1 MAPFDPSALVDRAS
15 ALVDAAKAAGADAA
29 DAVAIHGVSE
39 SVEIREGVVE
49 ESERAENDDLGLRVF
64 IGARSAIVSTNDMD
78 RKAFP
83 ALAERAVAMARV
95 APENPM
101 SGLADPAHLANGE
114 SDLDLLDPTELN
126 TDHLIDMAKT
136 AEAAALGTKGITKS
150 GGATA
155 STGLAGVGLA
165 TSAGFAG
172 AYQRSRFGLSATA
185 IGGEGTG
192 MERDYDFS
200 ATVHFDELDD
210 PANIGRSAADRTLRR
225 LNPRQVETR
234 TAPVI
239 FENRVASGLLSDL
252 SGAINGSAIVRGAS
266 FLADKLGQQIM
277 PADVTVRDDP
287 GAPRRLG
294 SRPFDG
300 EGVATQPLD
309 VVQDGQLTSWLL
321 DSATARE
328 LGLDTNGHATRTVST
343 APSPSATNVTFLGGD
358 GSLQDM
364 IARIG
369 TGLLVTSAFGRGV
382 NLVTGDY
389 SRGVSGLWFENG
401 EIAYPVSEITIAGHL
416 TTMFKALEA
425 AGDLVIRGAVN
436 APSLLVGEM
445 TIAGQ

>member
-1 MAPFDPSALVDRAS
+1 MAQFDPSTLVERAAALVE
-15 ALVDAAKAAGADAA
+15 AAKAAGADAA
-29 DAVAIHGVSE
+29 DAVAIQGVSE
-39 SVEIREGVVE
+39 SVEIREGAVE
-49 ESERAENDDLGLRVF
+49 ESERAENSDLGLRVF
-64 IGARSAIVSTNDMD
+64 VGARSAIVSSNDMD
-78 RKAFP
+78 NRAFP

-101 SGLADPAHLANGE
+101 SGLADPAQFANGE
-114 SDLDLLDPTELN
+114 NDLDLLDPTVLD
-126 TDHLIDMAKT
+126 TDRLIDMAKT
-136 AEAAALGTKGITKS
+136 AEGAAFDVQGITKS

-155 STGLAGVGLA
+155 STGLAGVGVV
-165 TSAGFAG
+165 TSNGFAG
-172 AYQRSRFGLSATA
+172 SYQRSRFGLSATA

-200 ATVHFDELDD
+200 ATVHFAELDD
-210 PANIGRSAADRTLRR
+210 PENIGRSAANRTLRR
-225 LNPRQVETR
+225 LNPRQMETR

-239 FENRVASGLLSDL
+239 FENRVASSLLSDL

-266 FLADKLGQQIM
+266 FLADKLGEPIM
-277 PADVTVRDDP
+277 PADITVRDDP
-287 GAPRRLG
+287 CIPRRLG

-300 EGVATQPLD
+300 EGVVAQPLD
-309 VVQDGQLTSWLL
+309 LVEEGTLKSWLL

-343 APSPSATNVTFLGGD
+343 APSPGATNVTLLGGD

-364 IARIG
+364 IAHIG

-416 TTMFKALEA
+416 DTMFKALEA

-436 APSLLVGEM
+436 APSLLVGDM